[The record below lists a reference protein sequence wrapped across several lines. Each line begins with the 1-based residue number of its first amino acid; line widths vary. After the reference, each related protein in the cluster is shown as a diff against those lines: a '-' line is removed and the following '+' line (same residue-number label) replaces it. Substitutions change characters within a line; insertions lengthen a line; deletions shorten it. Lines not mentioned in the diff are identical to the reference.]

1 MALSKQVSVTYDDRT
16 NIFIFLLF
24 CGLSL
29 KLKYITER
37 ELVMTSHNN
46 SQENRPGNRDH
57 FLILKRF
64 EQALVTALLIM
75 MAVVVA
81 LATLELAW
89 LIIKDIV
96 TPPVLILEV
105 HELLDIFGIFLL
117 VLIGLE
123 LLETIHSYYLDR
135 SIRVEVVIIVA
146 IIAICRKVII
156 LDYKTLTDFT
166 LLHVGAVILALSI
179 GYYLLRRSSKI
190 GEPPGDKK
198 PETQRGLGT

>member
-1 MALSKQVSVTYDDRT
+1 
-16 NIFIFLLF
+16 
-24 CGLSL
+24 
-29 KLKYITER
+29 
-37 ELVMTSHNN
+37 MTSHNN
-46 SQENRPGNRDH
+46 SQENRPGNGDNW
-57 FLILKRF
+57 LLLKRF
-64 EQALVTALLIM
+64 EQAIVTALLIM

-135 SIRVEVVIIVA
+135 IIRVEVVIIVA

-156 LDYKTLTDFT
+156 LDYKTLTNFT

-179 GYYLLRRSSKI
+179 GYYLLRRSWKI

-198 PETQRGLGT
+198 SETQRGLGT